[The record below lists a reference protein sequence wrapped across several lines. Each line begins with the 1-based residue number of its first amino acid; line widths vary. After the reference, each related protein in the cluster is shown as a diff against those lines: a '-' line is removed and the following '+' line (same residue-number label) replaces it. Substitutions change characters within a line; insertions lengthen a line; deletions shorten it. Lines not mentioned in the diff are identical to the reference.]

1 MKEQTLIEMQRKVQ
15 EIEGINT
22 AILSQVK
29 STNQF
34 QAGILDIL
42 RRMPG
47 YKEAVE
53 KLKEDV
59 SSLKKNETED
69 LNLQKNE

>member
-15 EIEGINT
+15 EMEGINT

-34 QAGILDIL
+34 QAGILDIM

-53 KLKEDV
+53 KLKQDV
-59 SSLKKNETED
+59 SSLKEGELEGLD
-69 LNLQKNE
+69 LQKK